1 MANNIR
7 EILALKTVEDMEN
20 ALRSFDEKV
29 IERLKPLDE
38 LLDTN
43 ILSSDIV
50 SIQLHMTEVESFR
63 ARVVRL
69 LAFAAGF
76 VQHAKDS
83 TFLPEKSKERSELDR
98 EAFQRHIAAGFIA
111 WQTQLEGYVDCIDSR
126 VNLAKK
132 LMGLEV
138 DGFRGKGSHHV

>member
-50 SIQLHMTEVESFR
+50 SIQLHMTVVESFR

-132 LMGLEV
+132 LLGLEV
-138 DGFRGKGSHHV
+138 DGF